1 MSCIELWNL
10 YVFCS
15 VRWFVLVI
23 PVVPSIFL
31 YSSQRK
37 IRYFFLSHNAVILPP
52 DSVLAIIYVLELGF
66 KSLYCSHSFFLRH
79 VWIGSLN
86 PMIFSDSTFVFFLQC
101 LLSCVMTPNDAN
113 DNLWMHCKLHILIHV
128 SICLVACL
136 SFNLSLSVPSVYRL
150 VIAHIF
156 HALHMCVNGAC
167 VHVRVK
173 KSKINMLPLCLVS
186 MYMTI
191 DHIDDAYMSIS
202 FVCMCDHIIG
212 LGMWTLV
219 FFLHLWLSVACTL
232 LLLSCNVFH
241 VINVVCV
248 CELMLARTEHISQA
262 ELKTL

>member
-1 MSCIELWNL
+1 M
-10 YVFCS
+10 FGG
-15 VRWFVLVI
+15 
-23 PVVPSIFL
+23 
-31 YSSQRK
+31 
-37 IRYFFLSHNAVILPP
+37 LP
-52 DSVLAIIYVLELGF
+52 
-66 KSLYCSHSFFLRH
+66 R
-79 VWIGSLN
+79 
-86 PMIFSDSTFVFFLQC
+86 
-101 LLSCVMTPNDAN
+101 
-113 DNLWMHCKLHILIHV
+113 
-128 SICLVACL
+128 
-136 SFNLSLSVPSVYRL
+136 SLSVPSVYRL

-232 LLLSCNVFH
+232 LLLSCNIFH

-248 CELMLARTEHISQA
+248 CECVAVGANRTYFPSGIENALAGFISAMSRFWHRYITPCNMNKCRVQHSTILYLPSNKVGCHFRA
-262 ELKTL
+262 SDKRCKK